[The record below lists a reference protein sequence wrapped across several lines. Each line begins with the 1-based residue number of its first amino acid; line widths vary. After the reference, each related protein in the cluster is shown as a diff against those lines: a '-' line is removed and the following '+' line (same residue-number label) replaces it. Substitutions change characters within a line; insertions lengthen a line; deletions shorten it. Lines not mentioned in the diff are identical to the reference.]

1 QRGDLFERSE
11 GAPLVR
17 RLPNLRDEHGV
28 ALLMA
33 LASLVVLSVVL
44 TIALEVSSSSGRHA
58 VRSNADEKA
67 YRLAEAGLN
76 NAVAV
81 ICEAGADTTKAGPPP
96 GDAGAPAAH
105 VQTLEGGTVTWG
117 GSYDASTKTW
127 TIPSIGSVKTPSAS
141 GSATVDR
148 KVTGKV
154 QIVPPQ

>member
-33 LASLVVLSVVL
+33 LGSLVVLSVVL
-44 TIALEVSSSSGRHA
+44 TVGLEVSSSSGRHA

-81 ICEAGADTTKAGPPP
+81 IADVGADTGKVGPKPGYAG
-96 GDAGAPAAH
+96 DTNAH
-105 VQTLEGGTVTWG
+105 VQSLNGGTVTWG
-117 GSYDASTKTW
+117 GTYDAATKTW
-127 TIPSIGSVKTPSAS
+127 TIT
-141 GSATVDR
+141 
-148 KVTGKV
+148 
-154 QIVPPQ
+154 